1 MSYQEPGGQGREP
14 SEEEL
19 RAAMEE
25 QMRRIRVQ
33 DVLLQTVATLVNL
46 GGRRLGL
53 APEAEDERDLDQAR
67 LAIEGTRA
75 LAPLLGPEETA
86 AVRDALSQLQ
96 MAYAR
101 EAGEDAPAGAPGG
114 GPGGQ
119 GPPPPPGPGPGGEG
133 PPPPPPPGGQDP
145 GAPPRPQEPGRR
157 PTPEEVERERA
168 RQRIWTPRGS

>member
-14 SEEEL
+14 TEEEL

-53 APEAEDERDLDQAR
+53 APEAQDERDLDQAR

-75 LAPLLGPEETA
+75 LAPLLGPEEAT
-86 AVRDALSQLQ
+86 AVREALSQLQ
-96 MAYAR
+96 VAYAR
-101 EAGEDAPAGAPGG
+101 EAGGEAPAG

-119 GPPPPPGPGPGGEG
+119 GPPPPASPGGPE
-133 PPPPPPPGGQDP
+133 P
-145 GAPPRPQEPGRR
+145 GAQPQQPGSQ

-168 RQRIWTPRGS
+168 RQRIWTPRGT